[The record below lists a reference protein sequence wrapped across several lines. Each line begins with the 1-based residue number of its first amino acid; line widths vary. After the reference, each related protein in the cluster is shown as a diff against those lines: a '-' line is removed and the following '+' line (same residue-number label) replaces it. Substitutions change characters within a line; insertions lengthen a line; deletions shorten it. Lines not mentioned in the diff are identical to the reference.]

1 MTALIGREK
10 AVARVRQLL
19 GVNRLVTL
27 TGPGGVGKT
36 RLALEAAAGLA
47 DDFAEGVWLAELAG
61 TRNGVAETV
70 AAALGVR
77 DDASVIRDEEPGSAG
92 GASGAGNPAP
102 DPLAMVL
109 ARALAPRRLLLVLDN
124 CEHVLDEVAA
134 LLDQLLRH
142 APGLCVLATS
152 QEPLALSGETLEAV
166 APLGEDEALE
176 LFAAR
181 AAATAPGFVLSAENS
196 ADAALICRRLDG
208 IPLAIELAAT
218 RVRALGVH
226 ALAER
231 LHDRFRLL
239 NQARRDAPARQRTLR
254 AMIDWSWELLTPDE
268 QIVLRQLSVFS
279 GGFTL
284 ESAEAVVRG
293 GAPRNPGAA
302 PGPGDTTEALDI
314 LDLVTRL
321 VDRSL
326 LTTAPG
332 TDGAHPGIRYRM
344 LESVTAYSLER
355 LDDAGETNDARRRHA
370 HHYTHLAEQAASQLL
385 GPAQHHW
392 LHRLDTETVNLRAA
406 LEWAATNDASLTPG
420 GATASNSAA
429 TGGTSL
435 TGPAGY
441 DDAHSEAAVRGGALS
456 GAVLSGDPVGAT
468 SAASGS
474 APNGSAPNGGAP
486 NGGAPNGG
494 APNGGALIEPSVR
507 HAPHRPEPGTNAT
520 PLSLR
525 LANSLT
531 WYWFLRG
538 RLGEA
543 ERSLGAALDPHPAAL
558 DPHPA
563 ALDLRPAA
571 LDLRPAVL
579 DLRPAVLDLRPAALD
594 PHPAALDPHPA
605 ALDPHPNGDAAA
617 SARTART
624 ASARTA
630 RAAFALLTGD
640 APRDVAAGEGADGA
654 DTRSRWLLAYARCG
668 FRTPHE
674 DARLDGILEEFRAA
688 DDRWGVAAAL
698 SVRATL
704 ALYRGDLPALRRDA
718 EDSAARFAELG
729 DRWGQLQASEQLGV
743 LAEIAADY
751 EAATRL
757 HRDGMRDAEELRL
770 WTDVS
775 FRLSR
780 LGRIALLTGDDAAA
794 TEFHARASRLAEQHS
809 HRPAQQFAETG
820 LAIGARRRG
829 DLDTAEKHLLPW
841 LAWNRRL
848 GVDSGAALI
857 LAQLGYVAEQR
868 GNAQRAEEL
877 HREGLTLAR
886 ATGDDRAVA
895 LALEGLA
902 GARSLAGDHTRT
914 AELLGA
920 AAALREAVGSPLPP
934 AERADTERAAH
945 RSRTA
950 LGEDD
955 YAAAF
960 AAAFASGHAS
970 PPEYR

>member
-1 MTALIGREK
+1 RTF
-10 AVARVRQLL
+10 
-19 GVNRLVTL
+19 
-27 TGPGGVGKT
+27 GPGGG
-36 RLALEAAAGLA
+36 AGST
-47 DDFAEGVWLAELAG
+47 FG
-61 TRNGVAETV
+61 
-70 AAALGVR
+70 
-77 DDASVIRDEEPGSAG
+77 PGG
-92 GASGAGNPAP
+92 GAGAISG
-102 DPLAMVL
+102 
-109 ARALAPRRLLLVLDN
+109 
-124 CEHVLDEVAA
+124 
-134 LLDQLLRH
+134 
-142 APGLCVLATS
+142 PGAD
-152 QEPLALSGETLEAV
+152 AV
-166 APLGEDEALE
+166 ATFG
-176 LFAAR
+176 
-181 AAATAPGFVLSAENS
+181 
-196 ADAALICRRLDG
+196 
-208 IPLAIELAAT
+208 
-218 RVRALGVH
+218 
-226 ALAER
+226 
-231 LHDRFRLL
+231 
-239 NQARRDAPARQRTLR
+239 
-254 AMIDWSWELLTPDE
+254 
-268 QIVLRQLSVFS
+268 
-279 GGFTL
+279 
-284 ESAEAVVRG
+284 
-293 GAPRNPGAA
+293 
-302 PGPGDTTEALDI
+302 PGPGPSPGGGTAETPGPALDV
-314 LDLVTRL
+314 LDLITRL

-326 LTTAPG
+326 LTAAPG
-332 TDGAHPGIRYRM
+332 TDDTHGIRYRM

-355 LDDAGETNDARRRHA
+355 LDEAGETKDTRRRHA
-370 HHYTHLAEQAASQLL
+370 HHYTHLAEQAARQLR

-406 LEWAATNDASLTPG
+406 LEWAAMDDDTAEDGPALGVSPSRGAAPSSALTAPGDAPPSHSARTDTARSATTTPRDDALSGTAPIGDPSASGVTGGGALTGGAVTGTAVTGTAVTGTAVTGGALTGGAASG
-420 GATASNSAA
+420 GAT
-429 TGGTSL
+429 T
-435 TGPAGY
+435 
-441 DDAHSEAAVRGGALS
+441 
-456 GAVLSGDPVGAT
+456 
-468 SAASGS
+468 GS
-474 APNGSAPNGGAP
+474 ATTGSGLGGST
-486 NGGAPNGG
+486 
-494 APNGGALIEPSVR
+494 LSEPSTR
-507 HAPHRPEPGTNAT
+507 PAAQDRPAPGAAAI

-543 ERSLGAALDPHPAAL
+543 ERSLGSALDPY
-558 DPHPA
+558 
-563 ALDLRPAA
+563 
-571 LDLRPAVL
+571 
-579 DLRPAVLDLRPAALD
+579 
-594 PHPAALDPHPA
+594 
-605 ALDPHPNGDAAA
+605 PNGSAA
-617 SARTART
+617 

-640 APRDVAAGEGADGA
+640 APRDIAADDAADP
-654 DTRSRWLLAYARCG
+654 RSRWLLAYARCG

-674 DARLDGILEEFRAA
+674 DATLDGILEEFRAA

-757 HRDGMRDAEELRL
+757 HRDGMRDAQELRL

-794 TEFHARASRLAEQHS
+794 TDFHARAARLAEQHS

-829 DLDTAEKHLLPW
+829 DLDTAEQHLLPW

-848 GVDSGAALI
+848 GVDSGSALI
-857 LAQLGYVAEQR
+857 LVQLGYVAEQR
-868 GNAQRAEEL
+868 GEAQRAEEL
-877 HREGLTLAR
+877 HREGLTTAR

-902 GARSLAGDHTRT
+902 GAHSLAGDHTRT

-920 AAALREAVGSPLPP
+920 AAALREAAGSPLPP
-934 AERADTERAAH
+934 AERADVDRAAH

-960 AAAFASGHAS
+960 THGHTS
-970 PPEYR
+970 PPEGR